1 MMLAPEIA
9 GFAFER
15 TRPPCTTSMEFGP
28 KCEMVNCRWGNG
40 PGIALSHMAESTSPV
55 RVRACQLFKRGLL
68 FFFPRRNSTTD
79 EEREPFIP
87 LYLPAHP
94 RGLASRWQRGD
105 DPSSSSK
112 DLPRSL
118 CLYLKWREGRKEG
131 RKAGKGRKRSGR
143 ARTAGRERGFQSVG
157 PRRLCART
165 NSPPQLG
172 GGTSGTGN
180 EGSTGKISNLAP
192 SSLY

>member
-1 MMLAPEIA
+1 MVLASLYHI
-9 GFAFER
+9 
-15 TRPPCTTSMEFGP
+15 
-28 KCEMVNCRWGNG
+28 WQ
-40 PGIALSHMAESTSPV
+40 SPLLLYV
-55 RVRACQLFKRGLL
+55 YVPASFLKEASYSSSLGETQPRMKRGNLSSHCTCPPTPQDWL
-68 FFFPRRNSTTD
+68 
-79 EEREPFIP
+79 
-87 LYLPAHP
+87 
-94 RGLASRWQRGD
+94 RGGSGGTD